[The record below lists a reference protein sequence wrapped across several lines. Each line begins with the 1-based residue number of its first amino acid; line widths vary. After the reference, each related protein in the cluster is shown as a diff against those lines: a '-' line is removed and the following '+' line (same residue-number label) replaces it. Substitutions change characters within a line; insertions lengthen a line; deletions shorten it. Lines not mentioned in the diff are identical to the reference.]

1 MKNDYI
7 PIVFLGLVGF
17 SVAGYVASTILLPK
31 NPLKDEFIQVYIIA
45 SVGLMIGS
53 LAGYALAQNKMG
65 DD

>member
-1 MKNDYI
+1 
-7 PIVFLGLVGF
+7 VGF